1 MIGSILNS
9 LQSITNGFRILW
21 SLMLLHQHQEIDA
34 SPSLDVNAESEPG
47 LLTITRL
54 LVTKLLR
61 RNHDLVVYI

>member
-1 MIGSILNS
+1 
-9 LQSITNGFRILW
+9 
-21 SLMLLHQHQEIDA
+21 MLLHQHQEIDA
-34 SPSLDVNAESEPG
+34 SLSLDVNAESEPG